1 MRSWVAVS
9 KASVYPSG
17 NTFVDSYA
25 AVKFVG
31 YGSGNY
37 TLSNDSPFAKAGTDN
52 RDLGADV
59 AAVTAATA
67 GAVVQ

>member
-1 MRSWVAVS
+1 MGSVS
-9 KASVYPSG
+9 KANVYPSG
-17 NTFVDSYA
+17 NSFADSYG

-37 TLSNDSPFAKAGTDN
+37 TLSNDSPFANAGTDN
-52 RDLGADV
+52 RDLGADI